1 MKTCNKCNT
10 EKELTEF
17 PFRNKAK
24 GTYRTECKA
33 CKQDYQKEYLKSY
46 LVKYREK
53 HKETYASYRKEWK
66 AKNRSKIRTQK
77 YDLTPEEFESLE
89 QQQNNKCKICETDCS
104 LVIDHCHSTNK
115 VRGLLCNSCNT
126 ALGFMKDNPNTLIK
140 AAEYLKS
147 TSA

>member
-1 MKTCNKCNT
+1 MPSNK
-10 EKELTEF
+10 EKKKLQ
-17 PFRNKAK
+17 NK
-24 GTYRTECKA
+24 
-33 CKQDYQKEYLKSY
+33 
-46 LVKYREK
+46 KYREEN
-53 HKETYASYRKEWK
+53 KEYFENYRKQNAEKFAEYRKAWK
-66 AKNRSKIRTQK
+66 LKNRSKIRTEK

-89 QQQNNKCKICETDCS
+89 QQQQSKCKICETDCS

-115 VRGLLCNSCNT
+115 VRGLLCNSCNI